1 MPGKASAGQLGRMAE
16 LSALTGAAC
25 AAAFANLLRAAHGEV
40 FPLIAEVRAETA
52 PDAVRAFA
60 KKAASV
66 IEGVIETDLN
76 FVEDTGLVDF
86 ATLDEQARPNREPAF
101 PAVAP
106 LPPATS
112 VPAPGTRVRAS
123 SATSVPAAVDTGG
136 GVNVGLAV
144 AIRAVEFAAT
154 LGVPRLLRST

>member
-1 MPGKASAGQLGRMAE
+1 MAE

-66 IEGVIETDLN
+66 IEGVIEGVIETDLN

-101 PAVAP
+101 PVVAP

-112 VPAPGTRVRAS
+112 APAPGTRVRAS